1 MLKRIVQGLIHAV
14 AVSLFTLL
22 EIAGIPRVKDE
33 KGTGG
38 ET

>member
-1 MLKRIVQGLIHAV
+1 MLKRLVQRLIHAV
-14 AVSLFTLL
+14 AVTLFTLL